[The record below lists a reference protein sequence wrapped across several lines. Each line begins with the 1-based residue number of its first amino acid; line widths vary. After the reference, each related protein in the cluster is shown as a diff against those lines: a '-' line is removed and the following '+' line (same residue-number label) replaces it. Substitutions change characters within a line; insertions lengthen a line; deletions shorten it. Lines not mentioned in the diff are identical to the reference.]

1 MISATTQTENS
12 SHQYYPPAWKILNS
26 RKQQEKKTLLQTTV
40 VKVKLIA
47 QNLSFVII
55 ITSINIVFLWTT
67 QWVNFRFDPPELDI
81 HLHRIM
87 ASKCQLNWTNIIH
100 LKGQPNAQ
108 DSNWKGSRED
118 RWTQSYP
125 RKWRGYF
132 QDLNLWVPSYKAES
146 LSLRQGKHNTSI

>member
-1 MISATTQTENS
+1 MQQHRLRIHLTSITHQHGKYWTPEN
-12 SHQYYPPAWKILNS
+12 N
-26 RKQQEKKTLLQTTV
+26 RKRKHYSKQ
-40 VKVKLIA
+40 LIA

-132 QDLNLWVPSYKAES
+132 QDLNLWPPSYKAES
-146 LSLRQGKHNTSI
+146 LSLWQGKHNTSI